1 MLTVSKTII
10 QGFFMKLKIKA
21 LYDKVYKLLSPYWAR
36 LIKPALEIIGIIIIC
51 AIIAHV
57 MGGNETLL
65 EYAQK

>member
-1 MLTVSKTII
+1 
-10 QGFFMKLKIKA
+10 MKLKIKA